1 MGLVMP
7 KFGFLT
13 FVSSIVLKEIFLI
26 DIAITTV
33 ISDASVLDICL

>member
-7 KFGFLT
+7 KFGSFT
-13 FVSSIVLKEIFLI
+13 FVSSIVLEQMFLI
-26 DIAITTV
+26 DMVITNV